1 MCLMKGYYLKAES
14 IYDYAIEAN
23 PSDPKA
29 YVIKAS
35 LYMRYSH
42 DVHKAE
48 RLMKTAIEKD
58 NCSVEAYLALIQ
70 LYTVMKKN
78 DEVQSLISTAL
89 KYAITFDDVAEI
101 LGYKYVIEES
111 QKCEKIVKEL
121 KEKKN

>member
-1 MCLMKGYYLKAES
+1 MKGYYLKAES
-14 IYDYAIEAN
+14 IYDDAIEAN

-29 YVIKAS
+29 YINKAS

>member
-1 MCLMKGYYLKAES
+1 MCLMKGYYFKAECV
-14 IYDYAIEAN
+14 YDDAIEAN

-29 YVIKAS
+29 YINKAT
-35 LYMRYSH
+35 LYMRYSN
-42 DVHKAE
+42 DIHKPE

-58 NCSVEAYLALIQ
+58 NCSVEAYIALIQ